1 MVSLYYAQA
10 KEKESDCKKF
20 NVSVQ
25 LIEGNYRLF
34 SATLFL
40 FPSNFLPSKKN
51 ILSNVALIFFL
62 CFLRAVPSNENE
74 LTYKLTIKVL

>member
-25 LIEGNYRLF
+25 LIEGNYHLF

-40 FPSNFLPSKKN
+40 FPSNFLPSKKKN
-51 ILSNVALIFFL
+51 SFKCCIDFFFFVSYVQ
-62 CFLRAVPSNENE
+62 CHQMRMN
-74 LTYKLTIKVL
+74 